1 MLKQLKRIKVRK
13 PSFNK
18 RNAIFL
24 NLFELNILEAMRKRT
39 ATTSSIRSSKYM
51 MLKLLRKEEEIS
63 KEERF
68 SGEEV
73 TLLETYMFI
82 PLKDLNAAKGDKA
95 RFKKS

>member
-1 MLKQLKRIKVRK
+1 
-13 PSFNK
+13 
-18 RNAIFL
+18 
-24 NLFELNILEAMRKRT
+24 
-39 ATTSSIRSSKYM
+39 

-95 RFKKS
+95 RFKKSWWAKPK